1 MRQIERST
9 PMITD
14 LGHAAFAAHDLDAT
28 LAFYAKLGIHE
39 AFRLHRE
46 DGSLMLVYL
55 HIAGDRFVEV
65 FPNGPAP
72 DPQRRG
78 SFMHLCLVS
87 DDLRGDVE
95 RLRSQGIQIRVEP
108 KQGLDHNLQ
117 AWIAD
122 PDGNQIE
129 LMQLADESPQRRVAR
144 GEAVTTI

>member
-1 MRQIERST
+1 
-9 PMITD
+9 MITD
-14 LGHAAFAAHDLDAT
+14 LGHAAFAAYDLDAT
-28 LAFYAKLGIHE
+28 LEFYAKLGIHE

-72 DPQRRG
+72 DPGRRG

-95 RLRSQGIQIRVEP
+95 RLRAGGIAIRVEP

-129 LMQLADESPQRRVAR
+129 LMQLVEDSPQRKVAR
-144 GEAVTTI
+144 GETITTI